1 VRGND
6 GKRARRA
13 LGTFAT
19 RKDAER
25 AERQALE
32 AREHGVNIA
41 PETLTV
47 GELMS
52 RFIEHCRAN
61 DRTSATLETYE
72 EKSSRYIVPK
82 LGTLA
87 LSKLRP
93 AHISEWVAELRSGG
107 GQKGKSL
114 SPKTVRNVFGLLH
127 GAIEWALGLE
137 LVARNVCRTAAAKPP
152 RLSPSPAKALADDEV
167 AKLLTVANATR
178 WGPFVTLALA
188 TGARRGELCAL
199 SWSDVDFENETL
211 TIAKSL
217 SQTKNRVELKGTKT
231 GSVRRLGLSRLAL
244 QALRRQSVMQI
255 KDKRLAPAQYADEDA
270 VFATPLG
277 TRITPMS
284 ATKAFV
290 RLAKAARISTTRLH
304 DTRHTAATHLIV
316 DGTDVRT
323 TASVLGHTTP
333 NVTLAIYAHLVAD
346 VQRAAVERLGATLE
360 RIASKGNR
368 MATVVPLA
376 TKNARKN
383 RRSLVEARRLELLTL
398 TLPA

>member
-1 VRGND
+1 
-6 GKRARRA
+6 
-13 LGTFAT
+13 
-19 RKDAER
+19 
-25 AERQALE
+25 
-32 AREHGVNIA
+32 
-41 PETLTV
+41 
-47 GELMS
+47 MS

-61 DRTSATLETYE
+61 DRASATLETYE
-72 EKSSRYIVPK
+72 EKSKHYIVPK
-82 LGTLA
+82 LGTVL

-93 AHISEWVAELRSGG
+93 THILELVTELRTGG
-107 GQKGKSL
+107 GQNGKPL

-127 GAIEWALGLE
+127 GALEWALGLE
-137 LVARNVCRTAAAKPP
+137 LVARNVCHTSAAKPP

-199 SWSDVDFENETL
+199 SWSDVDFENKTV

-217 SQTKNRVELKGTKT
+217 SQTKDRLELKGTKT

-244 QALRRQSVMQI
+244 EALRRQRAMQI
-255 KDKRLAPAQYADEDA
+255 KDRRLAGADYNDEGA
-270 VFATPLG
+270 VFATLLG
-277 TRITPMS
+277 RRITPMS

-290 RLAKAARISTTRLH
+290 RLAKTAEISTTRLH

-316 DGTDVRT
+316 GGTDVRT

-333 NVTLAIYAHLVAD
+333 NVTLSIYAHLVAE

-360 RIASKGNR
+360 RISADGNR
-368 MATVVPLA
+368 MATVTPIA
-376 TKNARKN
+376 KKNARKSE
-383 RRSLVEARRLELLTL
+383 RSLVEARRLELLTL

>member
-1 VRGND
+1 
-6 GKRARRA
+6 
-13 LGTFAT
+13 
-19 RKDAER
+19 
-25 AERQALE
+25 
-32 AREHGVNIA
+32 
-41 PETLTV
+41 
-47 GELMS
+47 MS

-72 EKSSRYIVPK
+72 EKSKRYIVAK
-82 LGTLA
+82 LGTLS

-93 AHISEWVAELRSGG
+93 THISEWITGLRSGG
-107 GQKGKSL
+107 GQNGRPL

-127 GAIEWALGLE
+127 GALEWALGLE
-137 LVARNVCRTAAAKPP
+137 LVARNVCHTAAAKPP

-167 AKLLTVANATR
+167 AKLLTAANATR

-199 SWSDVDFENETL
+199 SWSDVDFENQTL

-217 SQTKNRVELKGTKT
+217 SQTKDRVELKGTKT
-231 GSVRRLGLSRLAL
+231 GSIRRLGLSRLAL
-244 QALRRQSVMQI
+244 EALRRQRAMQEQDKHLARCRRTSTRAPFSPRHSV
-255 KDKRLAPAQYADEDA
+255 
-270 VFATPLG
+270 G
-277 TRITPMS
+277 RITPMS
-284 ATKAFV
+284 ATKAFG
-290 RLAKAARISTTRLH
+290 RLAKTAEISTTRLH

-316 DGTDVRT
+316 GGTDVRT
-323 TASVLGHTTP
+323 AASVLGHTTP
-333 NVTLAIYAHLVAD
+333 NVTLSIYAHLVAE

-360 RIASKGNR
+360 RISSDGNR

-376 TKNARKN
+376 AKNAREN

>member
-1 VRGND
+1 M
-6 GKRARRA
+6 
-13 LGTFAT
+13 

-32 AREHGVNIA
+32 AREHGINIV

-72 EKSSRYIVPK
+72 EKSARYVVPN
-82 LGTLA
+82 LGALK
-87 LSKLRP
+87 LSKLKP
-93 AHISEWVAELRSGG
+93 THIAEWVTGLRTAGG
-107 GQKGKSL
+107 ANGKPL

-127 GAIEWALGLE
+127 GALEWALGLE
-137 LVARNVCRTAAAKPP
+137 LVARNVCHTAAAKPP
-152 RLSPSPAKALADDEV
+152 RLSPSPAKALADHEV
-167 AKLLTVANATR
+167 AKLLTAANATR

-199 SWSDVDFENETL
+199 SWSDVDFENQTL

-217 SQTKNRVELKGTKT
+217 SQTKDHLELKGTKT
-231 GSVRRLGLSRLAL
+231 GSIRRLGLSRLAL
-244 QALRRQSVMQI
+244 EALSRQRAIQI
-255 KDKRLAPAQYADEDA
+255 RDKRLAPADYIDEGA

-277 TRITPMS
+277 RRITPMS

-290 RLAKAARISTTRLH
+290 RLAKTAEISTTRLH

-316 DGTDVRT
+316 GGTDVRT

-333 NVTLAIYAHLVAD
+333 TVTLSIYAHLVAE
-346 VQRAAVERLGATLE
+346 VQRAAVERLGARLE
-360 RIASKGNR
+360 SISANGNR
-368 MATVVPLA
+368 MATVAPLA
-376 TKNARKN
+376 VKNARKN
-383 RRSLVEARRLELLTL
+383 ERSLVEARRLELLTL